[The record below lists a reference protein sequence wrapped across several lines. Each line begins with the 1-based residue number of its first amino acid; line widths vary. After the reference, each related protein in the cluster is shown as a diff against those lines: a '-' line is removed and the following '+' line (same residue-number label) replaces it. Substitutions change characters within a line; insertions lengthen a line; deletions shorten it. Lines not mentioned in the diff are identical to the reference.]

1 MINNEK
7 TITMTFTE
15 HEIEM
20 LVEITYLHY
29 RDLKEHLDIATLF
42 TTPEEV
48 KHYVDNIFKL
58 YEKFKKIYDDKVLN
72 TIR

>member
-1 MINNEK
+1 MINSEK

-29 RDLKEHLDIATLF
+29 GDLKEHLDIATLF

-48 KHYVDNIFKL
+48 KRYLDNALKL

-72 TIR
+72 MNR